1 MKFADPLYLI
11 LLLIVPGLV
20 IWYRIRGRNREGT
33 LIISSERFLS
43 SSVKRK
49 GNAKHNLAIGLYLVV
64 ITTIIFALARP
75 RLVGNLE
82 VTNINVI
89 DILLVLDISSSML
102 ADDFLPNRLDAV
114 KKAAIEFVKKRRD
127 DRIGIIVFAGESF
140 IQCPLTVDKEVLT
153 SLVGEITVASKEHDG
168 TAIGMAITNGIN
180 RFRNSTV
187 ESKVMILL
195 SDGSNNA
202 GEIDPVTASELAN
215 QFDIRIYTIG
225 AGTNQSYTRIPGRG
239 LIANQIDEQ
248 TLKKVASVTGGKYFR
263 ATDASGLKKIYEEI
277 SQLERTKIDVKE
289 YTQYRE
295 LYSWILVMT
304 IIIMLC
310 LETWKKLFLGM
321 LI

>member
-11 LLLIVPGLV
+11 LLLIVPGLI
-20 IWYRIRGRNREGT
+20 IWYRIRGRNIEGT

-49 GNAKHNLAIGLYLVV
+49 GTAKYNLAIGLYLVV

-295 LYSWILVMT
+295 LYSWILVIT

>member
-114 KKAAIEFVKKRRD
+114 KKAAIGFVKKRRD

-263 ATDASGLKKIYEEI
+263 ATDASGLKKVYEEI

-310 LETWKKLFLGM
+310 LETWKKLYLGM

>member
-1 MKFADPLYLI
+1 MKFAEPLYLI
-11 LLLIVPGLV
+11 FLLIVPGLV

-82 VTNINVI
+82 VTNINVV

-263 ATDASGLKKIYEEI
+263 ATDASGLKKVYEEI

-310 LETWKKLFLGM
+310 LETWKKLYLGM

>member
-11 LLLIVPGLV
+11 LLLIVPGLI

-33 LIISSERFLS
+33 LIISSERFLT

-49 GNAKHNLAIGLYLVV
+49 GAAKYNLAIGLYLVV

>member
-11 LLLIVPGLV
+11 LLLIVPGLI
-20 IWYRIRGRNREGT
+20 IWYKILGRNREGT

-202 GEIDPVTASELAN
+202 GEIDTVTASELAN

-295 LYSWILVMT
+295 LYSWILVIT

>member
-11 LLLIVPGLV
+11 LLLIVPGLI
-20 IWYRIRGRNREGT
+20 IWYRIRGRNSEGT
-33 LIISSERFLS
+33 LIISSERFLT

-49 GNAKHNLAIGLYLVV
+49 GAAKYNLAIGLYFVV

>member
-11 LLLIVPGLV
+11 LLLIVPGLI

>member
-11 LLLIVPGLV
+11 LLLIVPGLI

-33 LIISSERFLS
+33 LIISSERFLT

-49 GNAKHNLAIGLYLVV
+49 GAAKYNLAIGLYLVV

-263 ATDASGLKKIYEEI
+263 ATDASGLQKIYEEI
-277 SQLERTKIDVKE
+277 SQLERTEIDVKE

-295 LYSWILVMT
+295 LYSWILVIT

-310 LETWKKLFLGM
+310 LETWKKLILGM

>member
-82 VTNINVI
+82 VTNINVV

-263 ATDASGLKKIYEEI
+263 ATDASGLKKVYEEI

-310 LETWKKLFLGM
+310 LETWKKLYLGM

>member
-1 MKFADPLYLI
+1 MIFASPLYLI
-11 LLLIVPGLV
+11 LLLIVPSLI
-20 IWYRIRGRNREGT
+20 IWYRIRGRSKEGT
-33 LIISSERFLS
+33 LIISSERFLTPN
-43 SSVKRK
+43 VKRK
-49 GNAKHNLAIGLYLVV
+49 GTAKYNLAIGLYLVV
-64 ITTIIFALARP
+64 ITMIIFTLARP
-75 RLVGNLE
+75 RLVDNLK

-263 ATDASGLKKIYEEI
+263 ATDASGLQKIYEEI
-277 SQLERTKIDVKE
+277 SQLERTEIDVKE

-295 LYSWILVMT
+295 LYSWILVIT

-310 LETWKKLFLGM
+310 LETWKKLILGM

>member
-11 LLLIVPGLV
+11 LLLIVPGLI

-33 LIISSERFLS
+33 LIISSEQFLT

-49 GNAKHNLAIGLYLVV
+49 GAAKYNLAIGLYLVV

-75 RLVGNLE
+75 RLVGDLE

-263 ATDASGLKKIYEEI
+263 ATDASGLQKIYEEI

-295 LYSWILVMT
+295 LYSWILVIT

>member
-263 ATDASGLKKIYEEI
+263 ATDASGLKKVYEEI

-310 LETWKKLFLGM
+310 LETWKKLYLGM

>member
-75 RLVGNLE
+75 RLVGDLE

-295 LYSWILVMT
+295 LYSWILVIT

>member
-11 LLLIVPGLV
+11 LLLIVPSLI
-20 IWYRIRGRNREGT
+20 IWYRIRGRSKEGT
-33 LIISSERFLS
+33 LIISSERFLTPN
-43 SSVKRK
+43 VKRK
-49 GNAKHNLAIGLYLVV
+49 GTAKYNLAIGLYLVV
-64 ITTIIFALARP
+64 ITMIIFTLARP
-75 RLVGNLE
+75 RLVDNLK

>member
-11 LLLIVPGLV
+11 LLLIVPVLV
-20 IWYRIRGRNREGT
+20 IWYRTRGRNREGT

>member
-11 LLLIVPGLV
+11 LLLIVPGLI

-168 TAIGMAITNGIN
+168 TAIGMAITNGVN

-263 ATDASGLKKIYEEI
+263 ATDASGLQKIYEEI

-295 LYSWILVMT
+295 LYSWILVIT

>member
-11 LLLIVPGLV
+11 LLLIVPGLI
-20 IWYRIRGRNREGT
+20 IWYRIRGRNSEGT
-33 LIISSERFLS
+33 LIISSERFLT

-49 GNAKHNLAIGLYLVV
+49 GAAKYNLAIGLYFVV

-153 SLVGEITVASKEHDG
+153 SLIGEITVASKEHDG
-168 TAIGMAITNGIN
+168 TAIGMAITNGVN

-263 ATDASGLKKIYEEI
+263 ATDASGLQKIYEEI

>member
-11 LLLIVPGLV
+11 LLLIVPGLI
-20 IWYRIRGRNREGT
+20 IWYRIRGRNSEGT
-33 LIISSERFLS
+33 LIISSERFLT

-49 GNAKHNLAIGLYLVV
+49 GAAKYNLAIGLYFVV

-75 RLVGNLE
+75 RLVGNIE

-263 ATDASGLKKIYEEI
+263 ATDASGLQKIYEEI

-295 LYSWILVMT
+295 LYSWILVIT

-321 LI
+321 SI

>member
-114 KKAAIEFVKKRRD
+114 KKAAIGFVKKRRD

-263 ATDASGLKKIYEEI
+263 ATDASGLKKVYEEI

-295 LYSWILVMT
+295 LYSWILVIT

>member
-89 DILLVLDISSSML
+89 DILLVLDVSSSML

-263 ATDASGLKKIYEEI
+263 ATDASGLQKIYEEI

>member
-89 DILLVLDISSSML
+89 DILLVLDVSSSML

-263 ATDASGLKKIYEEI
+263 ATDASGLKKVYEEI

>member
-11 LLLIVPGLV
+11 LLLIVPGLI

-168 TAIGMAITNGIN
+168 TAIGMAITNGVN

-263 ATDASGLKKIYEEI
+263 ATDASGLKKVYEEI

-295 LYSWILVMT
+295 LYSWILVIT

-321 LI
+321 SI

>member
-263 ATDASGLKKIYEEI
+263 ATDASGLKKVYEEI

>member
-11 LLLIVPGLV
+11 LLLIVPGLI

-33 LIISSERFLS
+33 LIISSERFLT

-49 GNAKHNLAIGLYLVV
+49 GAAKYNLAIGLHLLV

-168 TAIGMAITNGIN
+168 TAIGMAITNGVN

-263 ATDASGLKKIYEEI
+263 ATDASGLKKVYEEI

-295 LYSWILVMT
+295 LYSWILVIT

-321 LI
+321 SI

>member
-11 LLLIVPGLV
+11 LLLIVPGLI

-49 GNAKHNLAIGLYLVV
+49 GTAKYNLAIGLYLVV

-114 KKAAIEFVKKRRD
+114 KNAAIEFVKKRRD

-263 ATDASGLKKIYEEI
+263 ATDASGLQKIYEEI

-295 LYSWILVMT
+295 LYSWILAIT

>member
-114 KKAAIEFVKKRRD
+114 KKAAIEFVKKRRN

-263 ATDASGLKKIYEEI
+263 ATDASGLKKVYEEI

-310 LETWKKLFLGM
+310 LETWKKLYLGM

>member
-127 DRIGIIVFAGESF
+127 DRIIFV
-140 IQCPLTVDKEVLT
+140 
-153 SLVGEITVASKEHDG
+153 
-168 TAIGMAITNGIN
+168 
-180 RFRNSTV
+180 NS
-187 ESKVMILL
+187 M
-195 SDGSNNA
+195 
-202 GEIDPVTASELAN
+202 
-215 QFDIRIYTIG
+215 F
-225 AGTNQSYTRIPGRG
+225 
-239 LIANQIDEQ
+239 
-248 TLKKVASVTGGKYFR
+248 
-263 ATDASGLKKIYEEI
+263 
-277 SQLERTKIDVKE
+277 
-289 YTQYRE
+289 
-295 LYSWILVMT
+295 
-304 IIIMLC
+304 
-310 LETWKKLFLGM
+310 
-321 LI
+321 

>member
-82 VTNINVI
+82 VTNINVV

-263 ATDASGLKKIYEEI
+263 ATDASGLQKIYEEI

-295 LYSWILVMT
+295 LYSWILVIT